1 MQAVRCRE
9 SVCLTATANASC
21 VLQDLPEIGSPGEPP
36 DSLQMMVEGS
46 LVYSIPP
53 GTEVR
58 VTAVYNV
65 MKVCLYLRAA
75 LLCCKCWYSM
85 CKDPLAVPPKDHGNF
100 RNNVASHQLTCWAF
114 TDHLPAITLD
124 FTSGTWEVLAS
135 MTYHNNLLCIVL
147 WLLGYWL
154 SQQISL
160 YAEQA

>member
-65 MKVCLYLRAA
+65 VKVGLHLRAA

-85 CKDPLAVPPKDHGNF
+85 CKDLLQCLQ
-100 RNNVASHQLTCWAF
+100 RTIEISETMLQITSSHAG
-114 TDHLPAITLD
+114 H
-124 FTSGTWEVLAS
+124 S
-135 MTYHNNLLCIVL
+135 
-147 WLLGYWL
+147 
-154 SQQISL
+154 
-160 YAEQA
+160 